1 MHCNNQSWHWGNL
14 VHIYAVFQ
22 YNLIVENIISGI
34 YRTGG
39 TIHCNNHC
47 HLHHCW
53 QVITTCKFFSVD
65 FQLLPTCLQH
75 RVVPCVLNPA
85 HRVLS
90 MRVNHLHKV
99 LSEKDIQRAF
109 LCWQTDSSPCT
120 SSATPTV
127 HHLHQVLREKD
138 GEICFLFIER
148 KKINQTISDK
158 WVLKIV
164 LHMWSPVIQSRY
176 MTAFQSVYM
185 CIVAKRCQHVTFSD
199 IMQKWLIK
207 NSTSDNRNTKHI
219 MTSKKG
225 WWQIKLFMT
234 DIFHTSWWVIQVV
247 TW

>member
-1 MHCNNQSWHWGNL
+1 MWTFSFYLHAYNTEWCHVYL
-14 VHIYAVFQ
+14 TLHIECCPWE
-22 YNLIVENIISGI
+22 LITCI
-34 YRTGG
+34 R
-39 TIHCNNHC
+39 
-47 HLHHCW
+47 CW
-53 QVITTCKFFSVD
+53 VRKTY
-65 FQLLPTCLQH
+65 
-75 RVVPCVLNPA
+75 
-85 HRVLS
+85 
-90 MRVNHLHKV
+90 
-99 LSEKDIQRAF
+99 RAF

-120 SSATPTV
+120 SSAIPTV

-138 GEICFLFIER
+138 GEICSLFIER

-199 IMQKWLIK
+199 IMQKLLIK